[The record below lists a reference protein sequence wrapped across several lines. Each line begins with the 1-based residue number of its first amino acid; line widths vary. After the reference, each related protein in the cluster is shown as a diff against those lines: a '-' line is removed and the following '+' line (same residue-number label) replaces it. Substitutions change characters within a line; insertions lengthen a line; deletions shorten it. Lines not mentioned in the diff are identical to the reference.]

1 MNRHD
6 EEDPYG
12 KSTPD
17 WGALADAS
25 AARSRRR
32 RWLLA
37 GSGVLATGAIAALVA
52 TSVVSVGNQDANAA
66 SGRGANNLPPVAE
79 LPSETA
85 EPEPNF
91 SSVAPPPPPN
101 PKDYVSS
108 ADKDKAPLTVE
119 SLFPGAKLTAVD
131 RVYQKGATT
140 TTTNCAAAAQGAL
153 GSILASNSCD
163 QVIRATYRKD
173 GVAVTVGVAV
183 FAKEAQ
189 ALKAKDQAEGGI
201 ASLSGAGV
209 TTFCRAPSVC
219 RKTTNSYGRYVYFTV
234 GGFISGQNVT
244 NADKDVFTAGDD
256 VAEFTFQQILARG
269 QAQASAAAT
278 RPVDP

>member
-6 EEDPYG
+6 GEDGYG

-32 RWLLA
+32 RWLLV
-37 GSGVLATGAIAALVA
+37 GGGVFATGAIAALVA
-52 TSVVSVGNQDANAA
+52 TSVVSVGNPDANASDRAA
-66 SGRGANNLPPVAE
+66 SKLPAVAE
-79 LPSETA
+79 LPSESA

-108 ADKDKAPLTVE
+108 ADKDQAPLTAE
-119 SLFPGAKLTAVD
+119 SLFPGAKLTLAD
-131 RVYQKGATT
+131 RSYQKGATT

-163 QVIRATYRKD
+163 QVIRATFRKD

-183 FAKEAQ
+183 FEKEAQ
-189 ALKAKDQAEGGI
+189 ALKAKAQAEGGI

-209 TTFCRAPSVC
+209 PTFCRAPSVC
-219 RKTTNSYGRYVYFTV
+219 RKTANSYGRYVYFTV
-234 GGFISGQNVT
+234 GGFVSGQNVT
-244 NADKDVFTAGDD
+244 TADKDVFTAGDD